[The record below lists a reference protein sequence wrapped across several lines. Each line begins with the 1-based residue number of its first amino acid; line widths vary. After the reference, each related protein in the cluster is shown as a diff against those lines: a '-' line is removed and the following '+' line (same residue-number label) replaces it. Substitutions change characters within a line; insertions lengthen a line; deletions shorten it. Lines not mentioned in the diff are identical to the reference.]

1 MKPETPGY
9 LKEIEDA
16 GWIQEIIMERFD
28 NALELMAPTSI
39 IYGGAIRDCIA
50 GKELLGDLDFAVTAD
65 DFGGMSEAFQTNSK
79 WIPTISQSSGDE
91 EVAQPVLKIKSSGDL
106 AKNLAPMSG
115 VSSFTTMGGKIV
127 QLITSKYQDRD
138 PLQSAIY
145 VARMVDIV
153 CCGMIMLC
161 DGRVFEAVPGAY
173 QDCLDG
179 VLHLN
184 KTSDTIYL
192 DALGPRVEKLVNRG
206 WKNTIDVAKV
216 IKEIEDSREKARRKE
231 QRLAELRSK
240 RSEASPLE
248 GLKEYHFMFG
258 GYEDKP
264 ILGGYM
270 QEITKDMV
278 DMYFTGHPAECLKM
292 LELFASRESI
302 NMRVKQTPIGSIYF
316 ETANGEQAYRVQRRL
331 QMHYEKHGRGKVSFK
346 ASMKKEGLATFTMPV
361 AAPPPSSGTWGSA
374 TLSSG
379 EYSVS
384 GGHRTYTIS
393 TGSSSGSS
401 TGKINW

>member
-1 MKPETPGY
+1 
-9 LKEIEDA
+9 
-16 GWIQEIIMERFD
+16 
-28 NALELMAPTSI
+28 
-39 IYGGAIRDCIA
+39 
-50 GKELLGDLDFAVTAD
+50 
-65 DFGGMSEAFQTNSK
+65 
-79 WIPTISQSSGDE
+79 
-91 EVAQPVLKIKSSGDL
+91 L

-115 VSSFTTMGGKIV
+115 VSSFVTIGGKMV

-179 VLHLN
+179 ILRLN

-192 DALGPRVEKLVNRG
+192 DALGARVEKLVNRG

-216 IKEIEDSREKARRKE
+216 IKEIEDSREKARKKE

-240 RSEASPLE
+240 RSDASPLG
-248 GLKEYHFMFG
+248 GLKEHHFMFG
-258 GYEDKP
+258 GYEDKS

-270 QEITKDMV
+270 QEITKDQV
-278 DMYFTGHPAECLKM
+278 DTYFTGYPAECLRT

-316 ETANGEQAYRVQRRL
+316 ETANGEQAHRIQRRL
-331 QMHYEKHGRGKVSFK
+331 QTHYEKHGRGKPSVKAAFK
-346 ASMKKEGLATFTMPV
+346 PKFEKEESST
-361 AAPPPSSGTWGSA
+361 AAPPLSHSTWSSM
-374 TLSSG
+374 TLSGGGGGYSG
-379 EYSVS
+379 EYSAS

-393 TGSSSGSS
+393 TGSSSGGS
-401 TGKINW
+401 TGKISW